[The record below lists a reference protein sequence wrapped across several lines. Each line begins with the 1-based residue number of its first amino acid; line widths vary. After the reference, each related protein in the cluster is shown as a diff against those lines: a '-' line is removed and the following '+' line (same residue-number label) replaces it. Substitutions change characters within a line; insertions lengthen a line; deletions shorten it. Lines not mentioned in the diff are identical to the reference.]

1 MKKTLDIGIGG
12 KSFIIDE
19 DAHERLGNYL
29 DTFRSRLTGEQGN
42 EVMDDI
48 EARIAELLN
57 ANLGSSQQ
65 TVSLD
70 LVNQITAQLGMP
82 DGKPEFTAIDGN
94 NENDENNKEEKTMN
108 PVKKLYLDVE
118 NRKLG
123 GVCAGLAAYFDI
135 DVTIIRIIFL
145 ALLIG
150 GGFGF
155 WLYLIFWIVAP
166 KALTPAQKCEMRGIE
181 ANAEN
186 MARFTDSSK
195 R

>member
-1 MKKTLDIGIGG
+1 MKKTRNIGIGG

-19 DAHERLGNYL
+19 DAHERLQNYL
-29 DTFRSRLTGEQGN
+29 DTFRSRLTGEQGS

-48 EARIAELLN
+48 EARIAELLLS
-57 ANLGSSQQ
+57 NLGSGQQ
-65 TVSLD
+65 SVSLAM
-70 LVNQITAQLGMP
+70 VNQITAKLGMP
-82 DGKPEFTAIDGN
+82 DGKPEFDEL
-94 NENDENNKEEKTMN
+94 NENKEEKTMSN

-118 NRKLG
+118 DRKIG
-123 GVCAGLAAYFDI
+123 GVCSGLAAYFDI
-135 DVTIIRIIFL
+135 DVTLIRIIFL

-166 KALTPAQKCEMRGIE
+166 KALTPAQKCEMRGWE

-186 MARFTDSSK
+186 MAKFTDSSK

>member
-1 MKKTLDIGIGG
+1 MKKTLNIGIGG

-19 DAHERLGNYL
+19 DAHDRLKQYL
-29 DTFRSRLTGEQGN
+29 ETFRSRLAEGQGV

-57 ANLGSSQQ
+57 EHLGSGQQ
-65 TVSLD
+65 TVSLA
-70 LVNQITAQLGMP
+70 LVNQITSQLGMP
-82 DGKPEFTAIDGN
+82 DGKPEFKTIDNN
-94 NENDENNKEEKTMN
+94 NEKEEKKMSN

-118 NRKLG
+118 SRKLG
-123 GVCAGLAAYFDI
+123 GVCSGLAAYFDI
-135 DVTIIRIIFL
+135 DVTLIRVIFL
-145 ALLIG
+145 AGLFC

-155 WLYLIFWIVAP
+155 WLYIIIWIVAP
-166 KALTPAQKCEMRGIE
+166 KAMTPAQKCELRGWE

-186 MARFTDSSK
+186 MAKFTDSSK

>member
-1 MKKTLDIGIGG
+1 MKKTLNIGIGG

-19 DAHERLGNYL
+19 DAHDRLKQYL
-29 DTFRSRLTGEQGN
+29 DNFRSRLADGQGE
-42 EVMDDI
+42 EVMNDI

-65 TVSLD
+65 TVSLA
-70 LVNQITAQLGMP
+70 LVNQITSQLGMP
-82 DGKPEFTAIDGN
+82 DGKPEFPAIDN
-94 NENDENNKEEKTMN
+94 NMNPENGKEETNMN

-166 KALTPAQKCEMRGIE
+166 KALTPAQKCEMRGWE

-186 MARFTDSSK
+186 IAKFTDSSK

>member
-1 MKKTLDIGIGG
+1 MKKTLNIGIGG

-19 DAHERLGNYL
+19 DAYERLKDYL
-29 DTFRSRLTGEQGN
+29 GTFRSRLKDDQGQ

-48 EARIAELLN
+48 EARIAELLL
-57 ANLGSSQQ
+57 ANLGSGQQ

-70 LVNQITAQLGMP
+70 MINQITTQLGMP
-82 DGKPEFTAIDGN
+82 DGKPENPTDN
-94 NENDENNKEEKTMN
+94 NENKEEKNME

-123 GVCAGLAAYFDI
+123 GVCSGLAAYFDI
-135 DVTIIRIIFL
+135 DVTIIRIVFL
-145 ALLIG
+145 ALLLCG
-150 GGFGF
+150 SFGF
-155 WLYLIFWIVAP
+155 WLYIIIWIVAP
-166 KALTPAQKCEMRGIE
+166 KALTPAQKCELRGIE

-195 R
+195 